1 MIRIRPHLD
10 DPRYLRLFHI
20 GAKHTWTAEE
30 VDWSL
35 PTGLDKR
42 GAVALARLISPI
54 YLGEQSAML
63 GGARAMLSLA
73 ESGESSAQ
81 LYMASFIMDEAR
93 HLEVITRLYDL
104 LGHDPIRIREMP
116 EMLQYHHRMRLGST
130 PLHWA
135 MGILVSDIF
144 ARTFYGTFARTK
156 GSLLFGKLASNIV
169 VDEGRHQ
176 AFAEHYLHDHLPS
189 AESGLRQELYEVKED
204 LLRIVGRMGRKLR
217 DDAEA
222 LGIQSTELFEAFT
235 EEVQE
240 RSHHVGLRCGPCPH
254 LGEHFD
260 SIEELPQ
267 ACSGCF
273 VTRTLGGLG
282 LQEAADEASP
292 EGPNP

>member
-1 MIRIRPHLD
+1 MLRIRPRLD
-10 DPRYLRLFHI
+10 DHRYLRLFHI
-20 GAKHTWTAEE
+20 GAKQSWTAED

-42 GAVALARLISPI
+42 GAVALSRLISPI

-73 ESGESSAQ
+73 ESGESSGQ

-116 EMLQYHHRMRLGST
+116 EMLQYHHRMRLGKT
-130 PLHWA
+130 PMHWA

-156 GSLLFGKLASNIV
+156 GSFLFGKLASNIV

-189 AESGLRQELYEVKED
+189 ADAGLRQELYEVKED
-204 LLRIVGRMGRKLR
+204 LLSIVGRMGRKLG
-217 DDAEA
+217 DDAKA
-222 LGIQSTELFEAFT
+222 LGIQSSELFEAFT
-235 EEVQE
+235 EEVQT

-254 LGEHFD
+254 ASEHFD
-260 SIEELPQ
+260 STSELPE
-267 ACSGCF
+267 ACTGCF

-282 LQEAADEASP
+282 LEPTAQQASADDATP
-292 EGPNP
+292 